1 MGAAQAQHLMVSPTK
16 AHSLLG
22 WRHVDPL
29 GAEGPVAASVV
40 WHLANPPAHEGEAP
54 GFADDDA
61 ALDAAAAIG
70 AED

>member
-1 MGAAQAQHLMVSPTK
+1 
-16 AHSLLG
+16 
-22 WRHVDPL
+22 
-29 GAEGPVAASVV
+29 VV